1 MKSFIPIW
9 IIVYLGNSKHLPLTF
24 FTIVLFQL
32 NIYPQ
37 TEIPTLLEKLK
48 EGNKD
53 TAQVWVYRD
62 LAYYYLEK
70 NLDSSFYY
78 SQLGVSIAHDLNFT
92 KGEIWTLYQKALA
105 EEFMDRF
112 DSSII
117 SLKKALSLAESHADS
132 LSMAKLTNALGVTQ
146 HYQGN
151 FKEALNYYQNA
162 LSLAEI
168 INYHE
173 GAAQSLNNL
182 GIIYRQKRNFRK
194 ALDIYQRSLEI
205 KNIEKDTVG
214 IINTRYNLGLLHSYL
229 NDFEK
234 SLLEFSLAEKLAGTR
249 RQGHHLAE
257 IKIGKGMAMY
267 NLDNH
272 EEAKKYFEEGLKQ
285 LGEDKI
291 FEKIAALTYLGIL
304 KVRSGEQ
311 EAGMRNLTL
320 AHNMVEQS
328 DRLELKRQ
336 VTREMA
342 IAYEILNQPEK
353 SVTFWKAYNLLND
366 SINNEQR
373 HWAFEEMQARFEAIE
388 KDKKIQ
394 MQELALI
401 KEKQQ
406 RKKAGILLY
415 SAFFLTL
422 SAIFF
427 YVYTWRNKHQDK
439 VLPTSKTQETDHLDF
454 EKINLK
460 LLSPLTNREQ
470 EIILLVE
477 QGMTNQEIAKELFV
491 SENTIKTHLKNIF
504 SKIQAINR
512 TDLIHKLRSL

>member
-1 MKSFIPIW
+1 MKSFILIW
-9 IIVYLGNSKHLPLTF
+9 NIVNLKFSKRLTLS
-24 FTIVLFQL
+24 LFIFALFRL

-37 TEIPTLLEKLK
+37 TEIPDLLKKLK
-48 EGNKD
+48 EGNRD
-53 TAQVWVYRD
+53 TTQVWVYRD

-70 NLDSSFYY
+70 NLDSSLYF
-78 SQLGVSIAHDLNFT
+78 SELGVSLADELHFT
-92 KGEIWTLYQKALA
+92 QGAIWTLYQKALA
-105 EEFMDRF
+105 EEFLDRF
-112 DSSII
+112 DSSIF
-117 SLKKALSLAESHADS
+117 SLQKALSLAEEHADT

-151 FKEALNYYQNA
+151 FKEALNYYHNA
-162 LSLAEI
+162 LSLAEV
-168 INYHE
+168 INYQE
-173 GAAQSLNNL
+173 SAAQSLNNL
-182 GIIYRQKRNFRK
+182 GIIYRQRRNFHK

-205 KNIEKDTVG
+205 KIMEKDTVG

-234 SLLEFSLAEKLAGTR
+234 SFLEFSLAEKMAMTR
-249 RQGHHLAE
+249 KQSHHLAE
-257 IKIGKGMAMY
+257 IKIGQGMAMY

-291 FEKIAALTYLGIL
+291 YEKIAALAYLGIL
-304 KVRSGEQ
+304 KVRSGDL
-311 EAGMRNLTL
+311 EAGMRDLTL
-320 AHNMVEQS
+320 AHSMVEQS
-328 DRLELKRQ
+328 DRIELKRQ
-336 VTREMA
+336 VIKEMA

-353 SVTFWKAYNLLND
+353 SIAFWKAYNILND

-373 HWAFEEMQARFEAIE
+373 HWAFEEMQARFDAIE

-394 MQELALI
+394 MQEMALI

-406 RKKAGILLY
+406 RKKVGILL
-415 SAFFLTL
+415 SSTFFLTL
-422 SAIFF
+422 STVFF
-427 YVYTWRNKHQDK
+427 FVYKWRKKHQDK
-439 VLPTSKTQETDHLDF
+439 VLSTPKTKEPEIIDF

-460 LLSPLTNREQ
+460 ILSPLTNREQ

-477 QGMTNQEIAKELFV
+477 MGMTNQEIAKALFV

-504 SKIQAINR
+504 SKTQAINR
-512 TDLIHKLRSL
+512 TDLIHKLRSF